1 MRARLVASLGVLLVP
16 LLGACGPSEPTTIER
31 LRTAVEDYAAG
42 RPESTDERIA
52 ALFAQVDADVAALR
66 AEAAA
71 AEGVARTEAE
81 SKARALQ
88 QQRLELWQVYVKAK
102 VDRLRGAA
110 EDTVRDLGKQLGQ
123 GIEDAGR
130 AIRDSMEKPPSEPAP
145 R

>member
-1 MRARLVASLGVLLVP
+1 MRPGLAASLAVLVLP
-16 LLGACGPSEPTTIER
+16 LLGACGSSEPATIER
-31 LRTAVEDYAAG
+31 LRAAMADYAAG
-42 RPESTDERIA
+42 KPEPTEERIA

-71 AEGVARTEAE
+71 MEGTARTEAE
-81 SKARALQ
+81 SRARALQ
-88 QQRLELWQVYVKAK
+88 EERLALWQAYVKAK

-123 GIEDAGR
+123 GIEEAGR
-130 AIRDSMEKPPSEPAP
+130 AIRESMEKPTGDTVP